1 MCAGDAGSVR
11 DKGVWWEQWTNG
23 GPRCVMGIQRELRGG
38 AEGWALSEL
47 LCLWGLWVIRKT
59 QRSSRPPPC
68 AATKAARRSLPSLSH
83 LLCWAR
89 LLSLLLSLLALSQL
103 S

>member
-11 DKGVWWEQWTNG
+11 DKGVWWELWTNG

-47 LCLWGLWVIRKT
+47 LCLWGALGHQEDPTVQPAPT
-59 QRSSRPPPC
+59 LRSY
-68 AATKAARRSLPSLSH
+68 
-83 LLCWAR
+83 
-89 LLSLLLSLLALSQL
+89 
-103 S
+103 